1 MQILTFSTFY
11 FISKIKTLFF
21 LYNLFIAL
29 FNSCSVVVI
38 PYSLLK
44 AVESG
49 NVFRKENLVAGDAEF
64 YHIPETDYFIRKYD
78 ARIAQKIADGLLTV
92 DNSCIIGSKQIF
104 MVRLIHIKKQMAKR
118 NVINI
123 SDNFN
128 IGGYIFLYN
137 KETKIPATDVTRI
150 YFSNPNNDNKW
161 MQLNF

>member
-1 MQILTFSTFY
+1 
-11 FISKIKTLFF
+11 
-21 LYNLFIAL
+21 
-29 FNSCSVVVI
+29 
-38 PYSLLK
+38 
-44 AVESG
+44 
-49 NVFRKENLVAGDAEF
+49 
-64 YHIPETDYFIRKYD
+64 
-78 ARIAQKIADGLLTV
+78 
-92 DNSCIIGSKQIF
+92 

-150 YFSNPNNDNKW
+150 YFSNLNNDNKW